1 MLLVQP
7 ARAKPRDPG
16 CHCPAGYWP
25 EAKPPILQ
33 IGAQL

>member
-1 MLLVQP
+1 MLLVHP
-7 ARAKPRDPG
+7 ARAQPRDPC

-25 EAKPPILQ
+25 QAKPPILQ